1 MVKFHQ
7 VWAWKR
13 WVRLCSIRAVRIAVI
28 LYPRHLPVFTTSWA
42 VPCQTAQLCLEEKLF
57 PLEKTTHTRIRI
69 QRQMEMWMQRLISI
83 YKSLRPETRISSMCP
98 HHKEIGR
105 RARRGKS
112 LITLSNISKSNNQ
125 KINIRKRKLIFL
137 IFDEDSL
144 SISQTDHLFYM
155 KILCK
160 LHK

>member
-1 MVKFHQ
+1 MVKLHQ

-42 VPCQTAQLCLEEKLF
+42 VPCQTAQLCLEEMF
-57 PLEKTTHTRIRI
+57 PLEKTTHTRIQI

-83 YKSLRPETRISSMCP
+83 YKSLGPETRISSMCP

-105 RARRGKS
+105 RARPEKS
-112 LITLSNISKSNNQ
+112 LTTLSNISKSNNQ

-137 IFDEDSL
+137 IFDEDWL
-144 SISQTDHLFYM
+144 SISQTSF
-155 KILCK
+155 ILYEDIV
-160 LHK
+160 